1 MSKFPIQR
9 QFIFQL
15 LSRDPMKRT
24 LRYALLLAGATSLPA
39 LAHVTYTG
47 RNFGTFDNTYATSTL
62 TDQAV
67 PGNYGWIDGTDS
79 DYGDSHKLRAYRFT
93 LTEPSTVTLSFK
105 EATSQVTDFRGNVF
119 TSQLGLIPG
128 FSLYQGLAHAAPEP
142 SDFDSGALSLASRP
156 SYTEGSFRAL
166 GDWSIGNDPGNLNGT
181 TIPAS
186 LSFFKFIGDAY
197 DGTGYGSDGT
207 LDRMVSKTFSNLAA
221 GDYSVFVG
229 GADYLAQDLT
239 NSNLS
244 TQYGIT
250 GTLTAGVV
258 PEPETYAMLLAGLCV
273 IGTIGRRRMPG

>member
-1 MSKFPIQR
+1 
-9 QFIFQL
+9 
-15 LSRDPMKRT
+15 MKRT
-24 LRYALLLAGATSLPA
+24 LRYALLLASITSLPA

-47 RNFGTFDNTYATSTL
+47 RNFGTFDSTYATSTL

-93 LTEPSTVTLSFK
+93 LTEPTTVTLSFK

-128 FSLYQGLAHAAPEP
+128 FSLYQGLAHLAPEP
-142 SDFDSGALSLASRP
+142 SDHDFGALSLANRP
-156 SYTEGSFRAL
+156 AYTEGSFRAL
-166 GDWSIGNDPGNLNGT
+166 TDWSIGNDPGNLNGV

-186 LSFFKFIGDAY
+186 LSFFKFIGNAY

-207 LDRMVSKTFSNLAA
+207 LDHMVSKTFSNLAA

-229 GADYLAQDLT
+229 GADYLAQSLQNPDL
-239 NSNLS
+239 NV
-244 TQYGIT
+244 QYGIT
-250 GTLTAGVV
+250 GTLAAGVV
-258 PEPETYAMLLAGLCV
+258 PEPETYAMLLAGLSLMGV
-273 IGTIGRRRMPG
+273 MVRRRISG